1 MRGLQR
7 WAVSLWLTG
16 VQTLLGHFSAGR
28 VTWGLTALLLLFH
41 LLNWASGV
49 QCAPD
54 GVREC

>member
-1 MRGLQR
+1 M
-7 WAVSLWLTG
+7 SLWLTG

-28 VTWGLTALLLLFH
+28 VTWGLTSLLLFH